1 MFEKEYKEAFDE
13 LQPSTALQQETLE
26 LMQEA
31 QNHRPAPEPPRK
43 TRKAAYTVSLAGTA
57 AAVLLCMV
65 LAPYLAKKSSI
76 YEEDEGEWNVVGESD
91 MSFSDDFN
99 ADQEPS
105 SPKPEDNADEDKK
118 ADASSKYDESDLKSE
133 SSTADEIEAE
143 NTASPNAPVILDTAD
158 TKTYR
163 SIGAFITALEQMDAP
178 GFGTAYLNSKELLL
192 LPASLPEGARFR
204 CLYLETATG
213 HYSYS
218 YLLENGYFLEFKV
231 RANLPKTAEEL
242 ATLQNN
248 LPADYTLQ
256 KSGNQRV
263 YTFGT
268 LGEMTLSL
276 LPIGNA
282 ALPDEAAADEL
293 LKAFEPA
300 LYTENNPY
308 LDLTY

>member
-13 LQPSTALQQETLE
+13 LHPSAALQQETLE
-26 LMQEA
+26 LMREA

-43 TRKAAYTVSLAGTA
+43 TWKAAYTVSLAGTA

-65 LAPYLAKKSSI
+65 LAPYLTKKSSI
-76 YEEDEGEWNVVGESD
+76 YEEDEGEWDIVGED
-91 MSFSDDFN
+91 NMSFSDDFN

-105 SPKPEDNADEDKK
+105 SPKPGDNADKDK

-163 SIGAFITALEQMDAP
+163 SIGAFITALEQMEAP

-218 YLLENGYFLEFKV
+218 YLLESGCFLEIKV
-231 RANLPKTAEEL
+231 QANLPKTAEEL
-242 ATLQNN
+242 ATLQEN

-256 KSGNQRV
+256 KSGNRRV
-263 YTFGT
+263 YTFGA

-282 ALPDEAAADEL
+282 APPDEAAADEL